1 MYVLEGGTAF
11 EADILHHHFFCFCL
25 SVKAAV
31 LMKQTFAHSSG
42 STLVR
47 VQVSYAYVQ

>member
-1 MYVLEGGTAF
+1 MKQT
-11 EADILHHHFFCFCL
+11 FFFLFSFFMLFVC
-25 SVKAAV
+25 VQAAV

-47 VQVSYAYVQ
+47 VQVSYVYFVSV